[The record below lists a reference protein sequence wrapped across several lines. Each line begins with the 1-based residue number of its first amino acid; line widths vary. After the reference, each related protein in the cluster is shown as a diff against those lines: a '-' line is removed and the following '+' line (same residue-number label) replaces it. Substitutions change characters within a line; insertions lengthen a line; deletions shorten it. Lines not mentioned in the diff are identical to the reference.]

1 MTVSQ
6 DKIGRNYGSG
16 AAPYLPHL
24 PHMLIMI
31 GDSRATVLILLT
43 QYSCTNLSRQD
54 TNTLCEEAGMY
65 LNLRDIAAGAIKF
78 SWDMM
83 FQDAAL
89 HHRSEHLAN
98 AFSQRLCKINL
109 ALNEL

>member
-1 MTVSQ
+1 M
-6 DKIGRNYGSG
+6 
-16 AAPYLPHL
+16 HL
-24 PHMLIMI
+24 INRDFPVFKDICIQVVNIDDEDL
-31 GDSRATVLILLT
+31 
-43 QYSCTNLSRQD
+43 NLSRQD

-89 HHRSEHLAN
+89 HHRIEHLAN
-98 AFSQRLCKINL
+98 AFSQRLCKFNL